1 MVRGPGA
8 DLHPHSYLRRI
19 RNVAQGLSTRSKILR
34 ALEGGASTLAEI
46 QRSAGVGPSV
56 ADHHIRLLHRE
67 AIVRPL
73 RTKPRRWVGTG
84 LGQTSLVEK
93 RDPEAPPSTER
104 P

>member
-1 MVRGPGA
+1 MAKGTER
-8 DLHPHSYLRRI
+8 DIHPRAYLRRI

-46 QRSAGVGPSV
+46 RRAASVGPSV
-56 ADHHIRLLHRE
+56 ADRHVRLLYRE

-73 RTKPRRWVGTG
+73 QAKPRRWSVTRF
-84 LGQTSLVEK
+84 GQTSLVEE
-93 RDPEAPPSTER
+93 RGGGGPPER